1 MRLCQCIFAFVAA
14 LFPFGRGALTRQA
27 PQEHRSQIIS
37 CSSED
42 GEKHYCE
49 ADTRYGARLVRQR
62 GETACKEGESWGYD
76 EEGIWV
82 DKGCGGE
89 FALGRTENG
98 GSGGGESAARTIT
111 CASEGGLRKVC
122 LADTSNGV
130 KLVRQRSDAK
140 CKEGSSWGHDARGI
154 WVDKGC
160 EADFVVGVP
169 GHPASSGTAAAKTQT
184 ISCASYDGR
193 RNYCDADTQGA
204 KVQLTR
210 QIGTATCTEGA
221 TWGYDR
227 AGVWVDRGCSGEF
240 LVQAGSEL
248 VAGDASGKGCAKTVG
263 KQVAN
268 ELVRRCLLV
277 SPAPHAACNAQ
288 NSCKVMEDEI
298 ERRCESLGA
307 NAPTFCGET
316 K

>member
-1 MRLCQCIFAFVAA
+1 MRLCQFTLAFLAA
-14 LFPFGRGALTRQA
+14 LFPIGRAA
-27 PQEHRSQIIS
+27 WNPQPSQERRSQTIS

-62 GETACKEGESWGYD
+62 SETPCKEGESWGYD

-82 DKGCGGE
+82 DKGCSGE
-89 FALGRTENG
+89 FVLGRGES
-98 GSGGGESAARTIT
+98 SGDAGGESAARTIT
-111 CASEGGLRKVC
+111 CASEDDLRKVC
-122 LADTSNGV
+122 QADTSNGV
-130 KLVRQRSDAK
+130 KLVRQQSDAK
-140 CKEGSSWGHDARGI
+140 CKEGSSWGHDTRGI

-169 GHPASSGTAAAKTQT
+169 GHPASSRTAAAQTQT

-193 RNYCDADTQGA
+193 RNYCNVDTQGA
-204 KVQLTR
+204 RVQLTK
-210 QIGTATCTEGA
+210 QIGTATCMEGA

-240 LVQAGSEL
+240 LIQEGSEP
-248 VAGDASGKGCAKTVG
+248 ADASGKGCAKTVG
-263 KQVAN
+263 KQVAS
-268 ELVRRCLLV
+268 ELVRQCLLV

-288 NSCKVMEDEI
+288 NSCKMMEDEI
-298 ERRCESLGA
+298 QRRCELLGA
-307 NAPTFCGET
+307 NAPAFCGEN

>member
-1 MRLCQCIFAFVAA
+1 M
-14 LFPFGRGALTRQA
+14 
-27 PQEHRSQIIS
+27 
-37 CSSED
+37 
-42 GEKHYCE
+42 
-49 ADTRYGARLVRQR
+49 RQR
-62 GETACKEGESWGYD
+62 SETPCKEGESWGYD

-89 FALGRTENG
+89 FALGRGEN
-98 GSGGGESAARTIT
+98 SGNAGGESAARTIT
-111 CASEGGLRKVC
+111 CASEDGRRKVC
-122 LADTSNGV
+122 QADTSNGV

-140 CKEGSSWGHDARGI
+140 CKEGSSRGHDARGI

-160 EADFVVGVP
+160 GADFVVGVP
-169 GHPASSGTAAAKTQT
+169 GHPASSGTAAPKAQT

-227 AGVWVDRGCSGEF
+227 AGIWVDRGCSGEF

-248 VAGDASGKGCAKTVG
+248 VAGDASGKGCAKSVG

-268 ELVRRCLLV
+268 ELVRQCLLV

-288 NSCKVMEDEI
+288 NSCKMMQDEI
-298 ERRCESLGA
+298 QRRCESLGA
-307 NAPTFCGET
+307 NAPAFCGEN

>member
-1 MRLCQCIFAFVAA
+1 MRLCQFILAFLAA
-14 LFPFGRGALTRQA
+14 LFPIGRAAWNPQ
-27 PQEHRSQIIS
+27 PSQEHRSQTIS

-62 GETACKEGESWGYD
+62 SETPCKEGESWGYD

-82 DKGCGGE
+82 DKGCSGE
-89 FALGRTENG
+89 FVLGRGES
-98 GSGGGESAARTIT
+98 SGDAGGESAARTIT
-111 CASEGGLRKVC
+111 CASEDGLRKVC
-122 LADTSNGV
+122 RADTSNGV

-169 GHPASSGTAAAKTQT
+169 GHPASSRTAAAKTQT

-193 RNYCDADTQGA
+193 RNYCNVDTQGA
-204 KVQLTR
+204 RVQLTK
-210 QIGTATCTEGA
+210 QIGTATCMEGA

-240 LVQAGSEL
+240 LIQEGSEP
-248 VAGDASGKGCAKTVG
+248 ADASGKGCAKTVG
-263 KQVAN
+263 KQVAS
-268 ELVRRCLLV
+268 ELVRQCLLV

-288 NSCKVMEDEI
+288 NSCKMMEDEI
-298 ERRCESLGA
+298 QRRCELLGA
-307 NAPTFCGET
+307 NAPAFCGEN

>member
-1 MRLCQCIFAFVAA
+1 
-14 LFPFGRGALTRQA
+14 
-27 PQEHRSQIIS
+27 
-37 CSSED
+37 
-42 GEKHYCE
+42 
-49 ADTRYGARLVRQR
+49 VRQR
-62 GETACKEGESWGYD
+62 SETPCKEGESWGYD

-89 FALGRTENG
+89 FALGRGEN
-98 GSGGGESAARTIT
+98 SGNAGGESAARTIT
-111 CASEGGLRKVC
+111 CASEDGRRKVC
-122 LADTSNGV
+122 QADTSNGV
-130 KLVRQRSDAK
+130 KLVRQLSDAK
-140 CKEGSSWGHDARGI
+140 CKEGSSRGHDARGI

-160 EADFVVGVP
+160 GADFVVGVP
-169 GHPASSGTAAAKTQT
+169 GHPASSGTAAPKAQT

-227 AGVWVDRGCSGEF
+227 AGIWVDRGCSGEF

-248 VAGDASGKGCAKTVG
+248 VAGDASGKGCAKSVG

-268 ELVRRCLLV
+268 ELVRQCLLV

-288 NSCKVMEDEI
+288 NSCKMMQDEI
-298 ERRCESLGA
+298 QRRCESLGA
-307 NAPTFCGET
+307 NAPAFCGEN